1 MKWCI
6 ATVTSLSLAGF
17 ALASAQASTHAEVY
31 ALSDRS
37 KPSNKDDPPH
47 IPRQLA
53 RHILLQR
60 ITNGDDHS
68 SVSADLPDAMDRDRA
83 LTHILE
89 FGREPAHLF
98 SMGRRDP
105 SLVLMLEGTTDDNID
120 ELKKGLER
128 RGQRLSFVID
138 DPPSAKANQELA
150 DRDFLGVASKCS
162 DAAEVEAVLRPGDK
176 KCWQGASLFAK
187 YDVARQPSV
196 VSNIVSNLD
205 SLLDSV
211 DNDMQ
216 AIIVLMPESSR
227 TAGSKE
233 WTTQQADASE
243 LRRRQFESVLG
254 EKLPKKSGGVQTSSS
269 GVSHLAAGGAAPNR
283 RIPACFASL
292 SACQNATAGCS
303 GHGECL
309 NKFTG
314 TNTSVAKGDPVCF
327 SCHCLPTKEGN
338 TRAFW
343 GGKTC
348 QKRDISTPF
357 WLITFLTVALIGL
370 VSMAIGML
378 FTVGEEKLPGVIG
391 AGVSRPG
398 K

>member
-1 MKWCI
+1 MKWCTT
-6 ATVTSLSLAGF
+6 TVTSLSLAGL

-31 ALSDRS
+31 ALTPRA
-37 KPSNKDDPPH
+37 KPSSKANPPH
-47 IPRQLA
+47 LPRQLA

-60 ITNGDDHS
+60 TTNGDDHS

-98 SMGRRDP
+98 NVGRRDP
-105 SLVLMLEGTTDDNID
+105 SLVLMLEGTTDDNVH

-128 RGQRLSFVID
+128 RGQQLSFVID
-138 DPPSAKANQELA
+138 DPPSAEANQKLI
-150 DRDFLGVASKCS
+150 DRDFLGAASNCNDVA
-162 DAAEVEAVLRPGDK
+162 DIEAVLRPGDK
-176 KCWQGASLFAK
+176 KCWQGQSLFAK
-187 YDVARQPSV
+187 YDVERQPSV
-196 VSNIVSNLD
+196 VSAIVSNLG
-205 SLLDSV
+205 SLLDLV
-211 DNDMQ
+211 DDDMQ

-233 WTTQQADASE
+233 WTTQQTDASD
-243 LRRRQFESVLG
+243 LRRRQFETVLG
-254 EKLPKKSGGVQTSSS
+254 EKLPKKSDDFHSSS
-269 GVSHLAAGGAAPNR
+269 GSPHLAAGGAAPNR
-283 RIPACFASL
+283 RIPSCFTSL
-292 SACQNATAGCS
+292 SACKNATAGCS

-314 TNTSVAKGDPVCF
+314 TNASVSKGEPVCF
-327 SCHCLPTKEGN
+327 SCRCLPTKEGN

-343 GGKTC
+343 GGKMC

-357 WLITFLTVALIGL
+357 WLITLLTVALIGM

>member
-1 MKWCI
+1 MKWCT
-6 ATVTSLSLAGF
+6 AAVTSLSLAGF
-17 ALASAQASTHAEVY
+17 ALASAQASTHAEIY
-31 ALSDRS
+31 ALSNRA
-37 KPSNKDDPPH
+37 KPSSKADPPH
-47 IPRQLA
+47 LPRQLA

-60 ITNGDDHS
+60 TTNGDDHS

-83 LTHILE
+83 LMHILE
-89 FGREPAHLF
+89 FGREPAYLF
-98 SMGRRDP
+98 SVGRRDP
-105 SLVLMLEGTTDDNID
+105 SLVLMLEGTTDDNIH

-138 DPPSAKANQELA
+138 DPPSAEANQKLI
-150 DRDFLGVASKCS
+150 DRDFLGAASKCN
-162 DAAEVEAVLRPGDK
+162 DVADIEAVLRPGDK
-176 KCWQGASLFAK
+176 KCWQGLSLFAK
-187 YDVARQPSV
+187 YDVARQPSI
-196 VSNIVSNLD
+196 VSTIVSNLD
-205 SLLDSV
+205 GLLDSV
-211 DNDMQ
+211 DDDMQ

-233 WTTQQADASE
+233 WTTQQTDASD
-243 LRRRQFESVLG
+243 LRRRQFETVLG
-254 EKLPKKSGGVQTSSS
+254 EKLPKKSDDFHSSS
-269 GVSHLAAGGAAPNR
+269 SSSHLAAAAAPNR
-283 RIPACFASL
+283 RIPSCFASL

-303 GHGECL
+303 GHGGCL

-314 TNTSVAKGDPVCF
+314 TNASVSKGEPVCF

-357 WLITFLTVALIGL
+357 WLITFLTVSLIGM

-378 FTVGEEKLPGVIG
+378 FTVGEESLPGVIG